1 MNSSELEIYEQLKPK
16 LGEKE
21 TRSLFNFI
29 ESKVE
34 KQQNNLATKLDL
46 EKVRTELKDEIGKV
60 KAELLLVKWM
70 LGAVLACLISLVLKA
85 FFI

>member
-1 MNSSELEIYEQLKPK
+1 MNSSDLDIYEQLKPK

-46 EKVRTELKDEIGKV
+46 EK
-60 KAELLLVKWM
+60 
-70 LGAVLACLISLVLKA
+70 
-85 FFI
+85 